1 MVTRAVD
8 HYLPDLRLQICG
20 GLEDRADN
28 VMRKVAR
35 TPTALRPP
43 APQDGELGFN
53 ALCHRHGLVQARP
66 PGVSRD
72 LTPLRSAH
80 LPLRDEVGERLHK
93 RARDP
98 SLRDLVAQ
106 DIKGLGR

>member
-1 MVTRAVD
+1 
-8 HYLPDLRLQICG
+8 
-20 GLEDRADN
+20 
-28 VMRKVAR
+28 
-35 TPTALRPP
+35 
-43 APQDGELGFN
+43 
-53 ALCHRHGLVQARP
+53 
-66 PGVSRD
+66 VSRD